1 MSKKWRTSKSSN
13 YFQVQLSGSF
23 HKEKEVWQ
31 WHSQLQ
37 RYNLFWHVLQSSAQI
52 DAIHGDDVTL
62 SCVTDHGECGVP
74 WEGRG
79 ANTFTVCNN
88 TLIRPIWLVLP
99 CQWTCAPLAYCW
111 SSLCRICLGSAAISD
126 TRWRTHSHTLR
137 HLSFCPGGSWATA
150 FGRKRFSPQPWGEIG
165 RGGTLRCRQVISNI
179 WIRTRD
185 KNICAQKHLFAYLI
199 WTMMMASWCA

>member
-13 YFQVQLSGSF
+13 YFHVQLSGSF

-126 TRWRTHSHTLR
+126 TRWRTHSHTHSGTSLFALEGLEPR
-137 HLSFCPGGSWATA
+137 RLVERDSHLSREVKSAGAGLWDAARLSRT
-150 FGRKRFSPQPWGEIG
+150 FG
-165 RGGTLRCRQVISNI
+165 
-179 WIRTRD
+179 
-185 KNICAQKHLFAYLI
+185 
-199 WTMMMASWCA
+199 